1 MMIVV
6 WRAGVIA
13 RVVVTWD
20 SWTSVANQNDLQ
32 KVRRILVKVTF
43 NILVQCCW
51 GSTQV
56 HHDRPLP
63 RPWVFGQVTVSFC
76 HHCWLNHFKHN
87 NATQLLFFGNFLLS
101 QTPPCQKATHT
112 PLARHIGPG
121 WSEPGNDTER
131 TEDSFPRGRRGGS
144 RRVPVRACQASHFLR
159 PASSQ
164 LVRWAQGMR
173 KITRVPSPT
182 CWHRYGLLP
191 RQCQLLNART
201 EKFQKLHKI
210 ELIFQFLLRKFQKGT
225 PGDKSYSSALE
236 PITLRL
242 ERKNFLL

>member
-63 RPWVFGQVTVSFC
+63 RPWVFGQVTASFC

-164 LVRWAQGMR
+164 LVRWALGMR
-173 KITRVPSPT
+173 KITR
-182 CWHRYGLLP
+182 
-191 RQCQLLNART
+191 
-201 EKFQKLHKI
+201 
-210 ELIFQFLLRKFQKGT
+210 GT
-225 PGDKSYSSALE
+225 FPNMLT
-236 PITLRL
+236 PI
-242 ERKNFLL
+242 